1 MALFNNN
8 EQEALSEQVEAVQEV
23 QEAVPETGKKQK
35 KVKEKKVKEK
45 KSKKKIVEDHGITE
59 VGTDYKVYILS
70 AKERLL
76 AIVVGF
82 AVGFGASF
90 VYFNSKILGI
100 IVGCLLALKA
110 PSIFRDMQQKKR
122 LNELRLQFRDLLE
135 SLSNSYTVG
144 MTANRAFH
152 EAYADMISEHGEGS
166 YIANEVA
173 LICSAHDTQGIEIKD
188 MINDFGNRSGLED
201 VKSFA
206 SVFDVS
212 TNLGGDVAKVIRE
225 TRDMIGDKIE
235 TELEIQ
241 TMVTGQKN
249 QLNVLAV
256 MPIVMSFLTKF
267 FGEGSTSALTI
278 IIKIVA
284 LCLFV
289 FAYWLGTR
297 IVDIKV

>member
-1 MALFNNN
+1 MALFGKTIKAKDM
-8 EQEALSEQVEAVQEV
+8 EDGQSVAAEVIPEAEEKAVK
-23 QEAVPETGKKQK
+23 TKKS
-35 KVKEKKVKEK
+35 KEK
-45 KSKKKIVEDHGITE
+45 KSKNKIVENHGITGA
-59 VGTDYKVYILS
+59 GTDYTVYILS
-70 AKERLL
+70 FKEKLL
-76 AIVVGF
+76 ALLVGF
-82 AVGFGASF
+82 AVGFGAS
-90 VYFNSKILGI
+90 VIYFDSKALSI
-100 IVGCLLALKA
+100 IVGILIAIKA
-110 PSIFRDMQQKKR
+110 PSIFRGMQQKKR
-122 LNELRLQFRDLLE
+122 LKELRLQFRDLLE

-152 EAYADMISEHGEGS
+152 EAYADMVSEHGEGS

-188 MINDFGNRSGLED
+188 MINDFAVRSGLDD

-256 MPIVMSFLTKF
+256 MPLVMSFLTRF
-267 FGEGSTSALTI
+267 FGSGTTSIITI
-278 IIKIVA
+278 IVKIVA
-284 LCLFV
+284 LALFV